1 MQDEYAFT
9 TDPVTIDN
17 LAELS
22 RLQSVLDER
31 RICELHEAATS
42 LTYGILEYYES
53 GMNVYEL
60 LSLLSGGIDLA
71 SGDVHRDA
79 MKENISR
86 LHGYLNAASSL
97 DRTVFCELLLR
108 ALRERSIVI
117 GEVDFLPSSSA
128 PETFVYVRNAYADEA
143 YDVFSQD
150 FRDPRVSY
158 ARDFKEAVGR
168 VVDGSVTYVLL
179 PLEERGGNRIQ
190 TVAQLIFANELKI
203 NSVTPV
209 FGFDGNADMKYA
221 IASRHFTV
229 PRRRQSDDRYLEIR
243 LAQDASLTLA
253 SLLSVSEYFGHS
265 LYRVSSVGFDTE
277 DGTRQFFSVV
287 LRDDGRDFT
296 DLLVYLTLFTDS
308 YTPVGIY
315 KNLE

>member
-1 MQDEYAFT
+1 MQNEYVFT
-9 TDPVTIDN
+9 TDPVTVDN
-17 LAELS
+17 LVELS

-31 RICELHEAATS
+31 RVCELHEAAIS
-42 LTYGILEYYES
+42 LTDGILEYYES

-60 LSLLSGGIDLA
+60 LSLLSGGIDLG
-71 SGDVHRDA
+71 SGEVHRYA
-79 MKENISR
+79 LKENISR
-86 LHGYLNAASSL
+86 LNGYLAAASSL

-108 ALRERSIVI
+108 SLRERDIVI

-128 PETFVYVRNAYADEA
+128 SETFVYVRNAYADEA

-150 FRDPRVSY
+150 FRDPRVTY
-158 ARDFKEAVGR
+158 ARDFKDAVGR
-168 VVDGSVTYVLL
+168 VVDGSVTYALL

-221 IASRHFTV
+221 IVSRHFTV

-243 LAQDASLTLA
+243 LAQDASMTLA
-253 SLLSVSEYFGHS
+253 ALLSVGEYFGHS
-265 LYRVSSVGFDTE
+265 LYRVSSISFDTE
-277 DGTRQFFSVV
+277 DGARQFYSIV
-287 LRDDGRDFT
+287 LRDDGTDFT
-296 DLLVYLTLFTDS
+296 HLLVYLTLFTDS
-308 YTPVGIY
+308 YTPVGMY